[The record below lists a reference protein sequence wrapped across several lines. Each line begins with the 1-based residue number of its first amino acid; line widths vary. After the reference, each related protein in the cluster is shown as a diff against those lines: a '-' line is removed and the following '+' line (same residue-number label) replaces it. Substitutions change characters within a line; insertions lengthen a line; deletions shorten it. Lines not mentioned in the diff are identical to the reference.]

1 MVKKWKLGL
10 MMLTGTL
17 FICPTCGCAAVAA
30 ALAGLGLL
38 TGAPQ

>member
-10 MMLTGTL
+10 MVLTGTV

-38 TGAPQ
+38 AGGAQ